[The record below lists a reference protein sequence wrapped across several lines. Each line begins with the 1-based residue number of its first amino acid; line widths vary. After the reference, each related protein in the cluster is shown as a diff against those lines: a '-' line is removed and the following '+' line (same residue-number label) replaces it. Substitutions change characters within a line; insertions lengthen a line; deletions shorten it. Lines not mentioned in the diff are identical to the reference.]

1 MTRHD
6 KYSTMFLKTK
16 HVHTHG
22 HGTKSSH
29 RKVRCLLLLVLWSLL
44 VLGLGIPKGLAQ
56 QPQRNGVVK
65 ALGSIGMT
73 VSEMDRSVHFFSKV
87 LSFEKASDTELAGS
101 EYERLMGVF
110 GLRIR
115 VVHMKLGDQSIRL
128 TQYIAPP
135 DGRPIPVPSR
145 SNDLWF
151 QHIAIVVSD
160 MDSAYQRVRE
170 YKGRPPGGV
179 SYSRNS
185 ILGGLTGG
193 PTPVM
198 RTLAP
203 NRLSRCS

>member
-1 MTRHD
+1 
-6 KYSTMFLKTK
+6 MFLKTK
-16 HVHTHG
+16 HVHTHRPG
-22 HGTKSSH
+22 EKTSHGKT
-29 RKVRCLLLLVLWSLL
+29 RWLLLLVLWLWL

-65 ALGSIGMT
+65 ALGSVGMT

-87 LSFEKASDTELAGS
+87 LSFEKVSDTELEGS

-115 VVHMKLGDQSIRL
+115 VVHMRLGDQSIRL

-151 QHIAIVVSD
+151 QHVAIIVSD
-160 MDSAYQRVRE
+160 MDIAYQRVRK
-170 YKGRPPGGV
+170 YKVRQISPNPQTIPKSNVAAAGIKAFKFRDPDGH
-179 SYSRNS
+179 N
-185 ILGGLTGG
+185 LELLWF
-193 PTPVM
+193 PVL
-198 RTLAP
+198 RHV
-203 NRLSRCS
+203 